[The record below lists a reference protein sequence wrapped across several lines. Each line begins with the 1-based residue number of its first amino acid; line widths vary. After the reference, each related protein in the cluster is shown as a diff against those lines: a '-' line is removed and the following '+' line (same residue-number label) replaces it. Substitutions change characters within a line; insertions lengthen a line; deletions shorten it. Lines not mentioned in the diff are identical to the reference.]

1 MTARQCKAQEAC
13 PVMPNLPAAAEEEAE
28 EEAVEEA
35 VEAAEEVADPLR
47 RPACLLA
54 ASLS

>member
-28 EEAVEEA
+28 EEAEEA
-35 VEAAEEVADPLR
+35 VEVAEEVADSLR

-54 ASLS
+54 ASHS

>member
-13 PVMPNLPAAAEEEAE
+13 PVMPNLPAAAEEAEEEAE
-28 EEAVEEA
+28 EEAVEAE
-35 VEAAEEVADPLR
+35 EEVADSLR

-54 ASLS
+54 ASHS

>member
-1 MTARQCKAQEAC
+1 MTARQCKAQEVC

-28 EEAVEEA
+28 EEAEEA
-35 VEAAEEVADPLR
+35 VEVAEEVADSLR

-54 ASLS
+54 ASHS